1 MLSVCLLTAFQSVSQ
16 TICKEEPRVQTIINT
31 KGDTLI
37 QMGLADAKIIFADL
51 LDKENS
57 DSLIKLY
64 DLRDSLNTIS
74 LINQFEQILILKEK
88 NKNQTIINDGNLAII
103 ANKDSEISLLNN
115 TIKKQSKEIKKQKF
129 LKIIGF
135 TAAVVLPIVI
145 LIVL

>member
-1 MLSVCLLTAFQSVSQ
+1 
-16 TICKEEPRVQTIINT
+16 
-31 KGDTLI
+31 
-37 QMGLADAKIIFADL
+37 MGLADAKIIFADL

>member
-1 MLSVCLLTAFQSVSQ
+1 MRFKS
-16 TICKEEPRVQTIINT
+16 
-31 KGDTLI
+31 
-37 QMGLADAKIIFADL
+37 
-51 LDKENS
+51 
-57 DSLIKLY
+57 
-64 DLRDSLNTIS
+64 
-74 LINQFEQILILKEK
+74 KEK